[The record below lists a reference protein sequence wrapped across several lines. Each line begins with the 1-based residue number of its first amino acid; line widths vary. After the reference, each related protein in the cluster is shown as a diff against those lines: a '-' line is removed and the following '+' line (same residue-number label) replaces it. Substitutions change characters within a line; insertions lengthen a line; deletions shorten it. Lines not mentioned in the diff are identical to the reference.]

1 MRLENFLKKT
11 IDISEDEGKLIRNY
25 LNKLYFISSIIK
37 RVENSDLRNIILPIE
52 EEEETQKTMVD

>member
-25 LNKLYFISSIIK
+25 LNKLYFISSIMK

-52 EEEETQKTMVD
+52 EEETQKTMVD